1 MAVTVP
7 FEAFVKKQAIADA
20 IVNIVLAGG
29 INYALSRNMEAV
41 PLVLPF
47 GNTAPN
53 LCGTILST
61 SVLMSILLTIIVFPI
76 TVAQRKSGKV
86 DPGLPADTRYAGVM
100 WRLVAKHL
108 LFTLP
113 PAIGLSVLAGMVA
126 PNLNFSPPVF
136 AALTVV
142 IAATMAWFM
151 SQSTT
156 RATMRLG

>member
-1 MAVTVP
+1 MTAALP
-7 FEAFVKKQAIADA
+7 FESFVKKQAKADA

-29 INYALSRNMEAV
+29 INYMLSRNMAAV

-61 SVLMSILLTIIVFPI
+61 SILMSILLTVIVFVI
-76 TVAQRKSGKV
+76 TVAQRKSGKIDPSLPV
-86 DPGLPADTRYAGVM
+86 DTHYASVM
-100 WRLVAKHL
+100 WRLVVKHL
-108 LFTLP
+108 LYTLIP
-113 PAIGLSVLAGMVA
+113 TIGLSLLAGKLA
-126 PNLNFSPPVF
+126 PDVSFSPPVF
-136 AALTVV
+136 AALTVI

-156 RATMRLG
+156 RGTIRLG